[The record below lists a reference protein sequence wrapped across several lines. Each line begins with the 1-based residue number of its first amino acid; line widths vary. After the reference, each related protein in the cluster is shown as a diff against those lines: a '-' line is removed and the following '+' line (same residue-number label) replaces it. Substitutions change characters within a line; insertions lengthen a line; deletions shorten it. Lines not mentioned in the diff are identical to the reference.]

1 MTEAATSPSAGPF
14 VPGARL
20 LRSQRA
26 RRARVLDAVLELANE
41 GGYDA
46 IQLRPVSERSGVGTD
61 TIYRYFGSRDQLIST
76 AVSIWIEREFF
87 EHAPTWPQG
96 DTPVER
102 LLELYKS
109 TWRVWE
115 PQLNMME
122 TFVRAA
128 LAEGDQEDGLARRGV
143 HTFDEITEAILADVD
158 PDFRQDAMRLMS
170 HVYHSLMTF
179 VLRGQLAPGDV
190 YDELERATRRL
201 AQHPAMADHRPR
213 SWDYDPP
220 SVRSW

>member
-1 MTEAATSPSAGPF
+1 MTGAVTKPLAEPT

-26 RRARVLDAVLELANE
+26 RRARVLDAVVELAHE

-76 AVSIWIEREFF
+76 AVSIWVEREFL
-87 EHAPTWPQG
+87 ERAPTWPQG

-109 TWRVWE
+109 SWRVWE

-128 LAEGDQEDGLARRGV
+128 LAEGNQEAGLARRGL
-143 HTFDEITEAILADVD
+143 HTFDAITEAILADVD
-158 PDFRQDAMRLMS
+158 PDFRKDALTLMS

-179 VLRGQLAPGDV
+179 VMRGQLAPSDV

-201 AQHPAMADHRPR
+201 AQHPAMAAHRPR

-220 SVRSW
+220 KD